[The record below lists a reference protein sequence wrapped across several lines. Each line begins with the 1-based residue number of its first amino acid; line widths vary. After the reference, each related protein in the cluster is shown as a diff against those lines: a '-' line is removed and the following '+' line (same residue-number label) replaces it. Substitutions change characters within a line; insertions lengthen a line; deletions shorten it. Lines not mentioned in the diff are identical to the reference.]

1 MTENPLTALVIVL
14 GIAIIAYLG
23 NRNSNKKTIEQTMQ
37 TVIDNNRVIQKPT
50 FQQNVRK
57 DFIEPPTKGSCGK
70 KKWGVD
76 KPF

>member
-1 MTENPLTALVIVL
+1 MTENPITALVIVIC
-14 GIAIIAYLG
+14 IAIIAYLG

-37 TVIDNNRVIQKPT
+37 TVLDNNLVIRKVEKPRRT
-50 FQQNVRK
+50 

-70 KKWGVD
+70 KVWGVD

>member
-1 MTENPLTALVIVL
+1 MTENPMTALVILL

-23 NRNSNKKTIEQTMQ
+23 NRNSNKKSIEQTMQ
-37 TVIDNNRVIQKPT
+37 TILDNNLVIRKVEKPKRT
-50 FQQNVRK
+50 
-57 DFIEPPTKGSCGK
+57 DFIEPPTKGSWGK

>member
-1 MTENPLTALVIVL
+1 MTENPMTALIIL
-14 GIAIIAYLG
+14 IGIAVIAYLG
-23 NRNSNKKTIEQTMQ
+23 NRNSNQKTIEQTMQ
-37 TVIDNNRVIQKPT
+37 KVIDNNRVIQKPK